1 MTRVMVTG
9 ATGFCGR
16 PLVARLA
23 AARYEVRAVVR
34 RAPAASLPAGVEAVL
49 QQDLASPV
57 AWEPLL
63 AGVDAIVHLA
73 GMAHAGRGIAEE
85 RYDLV
90 NRRATAE
97 LAQAAQQAGVR
108 HFVFVSSVR
117 AQSGPAADHAL
128 TERDAP
134 QPSGAYGRSK
144 LAAETAVAACGVP
157 FTVVRPV
164 LVYGSGLKGN
174 LATLARLA
182 ALPVPLPFGGFTNRR
197 SLLSIA
203 NLIDALMFVLRTP
216 ATRGETYLVADPQPI
231 ALADIVAAFRRGRGR
246 PPGLFSLPPRL
257 VEALARLVGGAELW
271 DRVGGELVVDPAK
284 LMAVGWTP
292 SPGNLAATGKAD
304 RRRRKFDRRAPG
316 ESS

>member
-1 MTRVMVTG
+1 MARVMVTG

-23 AARYEVRAVVR
+23 AAGYAVRAVVR
-34 RAPAASLPAGVEAVL
+34 RAPAPLLPAGVETVL

-63 AGVDAIVHLA
+63 AGIDAIVHLA
-73 GMAHAGRGIAEE
+73 GIAHAGDGVAEE

-90 NRRATAE
+90 NHRATAE
-97 LAQAAQQAGVR
+97 LALAAQRAGVQ

-134 QPSGAYGRSK
+134 QPSDAYGRSK
-144 LAAETAVAACGVP
+144 LAAEAAVAAAGVP
-157 FTVVRPV
+157 FTILRPV
-164 LVYGSGLKGN
+164 LVYGGGLKGN

-182 ALPVPLPFGGFTNRR
+182 ALPLPLPLGGLANRR
-197 SLLSIA
+197 SLLSID
-203 NLIDALMFVLRTP
+203 NLVDALMFVLRTP
-216 ATRGETYLVADPQPI
+216 ATQGETYLVADRQPI
-231 ALADIVAAFRRGRGR
+231 SLADIVAAFRRGRGR
-246 PPGLFSLPPRL
+246 RPWLFSLPPRF

-271 DRVGGELVVDPAK
+271 DRLGGELVVDPAK
-284 LMAVGWTP
+284 LMAVGWRP
-292 SPGNLAATGKAD
+292 SHGNLDGTGEGD
-304 RRRRKFDRRAPG
+304 RRRAKLGR
-316 ESS
+316 